1 MPEPDPKESEEQF
14 ESLASLIDMDKLKEF
29 NPKLWA

>member
-1 MPEPDPKESEEQF
+1 MPEPDPKESKEQL